1 MASSEQSLSLRSK
14 DSEESKIPHP
24 LPSLTEQELGYRL
37 TVTNELLTEMQTV
50 YPDFIM
56 RVEQGALILIVNKKE
71 FDPTDGLLSTENW
84 EPQELKDRLL
94 NASPFCKH
102 CKSI

>member
-1 MASSEQSLSLRSK
+1 MASSEQSLSLRPK
-14 DSEESKIPHP
+14 ALYIPHP
-24 LPSLTEQELGYRL
+24 LPSLTEHELGYRL
-37 TVTNELLTEMQTV
+37 IITNELLTEMQTV

-56 RVEQGALILIVNKKE
+56 RVEQAALILIVNKKE
-71 FDPTDGLLSTENW
+71 FDPNDGLLSTENW
-84 EPQELKDRLL
+84 EPQELKGRLL